1 MKIIKCKICGHE
13 IKADD
18 NEEYVRCES
27 CGSYNEVSIKIPLGT
42 LRCIRCNTPLDLK
55 KVKDGVLEC
64 SHCHQVMTFPK
75 DNQADN
81 VISVIKRGK
90 ECLDISNFDEA
101 YNLFTKAIELDPSE
115 PEGYFNRALARF
127 KVQYLRDLVNR
138 RMQPICHLVSDK
150 MFSDDSDYKKS
161 LELAKDTQKKEYQRK
176 ANEIDEIKR
185 EFAKLEAQGK
195 DYDCFICVKVSKDE
209 LDNKD
214 DERINKGKEQTDDYH
229 VAHKLYDDLK
239 DEDFNP
245 FFSEVSIKK
254 KDSGGAYEAHILYA
268 LYKAKCMLIVCS
280 DEKYLDTP
288 WMKNEYT
295 RFKSLIDA
303 KEKEEGSMCVAFYKK
318 VIERIPTIKE
328 KLQGIDLD
336 DNSATLNVV
345 NYIKRFLNKNAQ
357 RNHLTTVSIDTGKQ
371 EKIINTQRVINSSAI
386 GINKKKDYNL
396 DLDYKLI
403 IIKNRI
409 KNSNWTDALDNL
421 ENINSSDGIVTYYK
435 TLAMLE
441 IHNYSEL
448 TLGNIDLTI
457 LNNKVLKYIIDNS
470 DSVIGQEVLND
481 VCSAL
486 TTIIKDETL
495 SNESINVIKEFFD
508 IGVYD
513 FKPCLDLAKLLIE
526 SGINNNNL
534 SLFKLGMPYYLNKQ
548 KTLINYLI
556 KFLENSIKN
565 DNISLSQIVI
575 NELDKLVEGNVKVL
589 KCKLFLKYKVHS
601 MDELFSLKL
610 DNFEEIK
617 NILQY
622 CKDEK
627 ELCFTIDSWVNSVC
641 EKIQSQSDDLDLN
654 NIFNN
659 LETLIRFMPSEMQK
673 EVYKRIGDLAKGN
686 KLFDL
691 AEKYYLYTL
700 NDNEDDHESY
710 LNLIECEYKCKTKED
725 LFSITKYI
733 SNSKY
738 YSNLI
743 NTVKNNKDLLSYYE
757 KVEEEQAIAVKKIK
771 EDIEIR
777 ERKTAQCKRI
787 HEIEETQKNI
797 NKQSHNMTI
806 LKKVCY
812 VFAFIFMII
821 TTFVVNEFRN
831 YDDEAK
837 FCLVTGILLF
847 LITVLAIANLI
858 CQKKNPLATKNK
870 PDSTIIITFLYGYL
884 TGWVHAMNCI
894 SPFSP
899 FIYIEFFDI
908 FLIFYLI
915 YLIISLIKKHYG
927 IMNLFSFLI
936 GMLLCLRYVEF
947 YVYWHDF
954 VFIDAICGLQSFF
967 GQFFKEEIGF
977 ILIAIVSNI
986 SLLLLPFRKKLGVK
1000 SCTLQFMSL
1009 FVPVFALIG
1018 LFSAVI
1024 SGSTIENLYFNQVFI
1039 ASSSFFIN
1047 NPLYIALFIAICLL
1061 LPGFITLR
1069 THSDL
1074 KWENWVYG
1082 PREEAKMA
1090 LNLER
1095 NPQKVKVNTLEEYKQ
1110 KVIEG
1115 YVYIEYPN
1123 KIEKEIIE
1131 FLKLNKD
1138 KNEYILCQYY
1148 TFVLDWKIR
1157 TGNNDKEKFDIM
1169 YKLANKNNI
1178 VAQCNLGYCYYYGRG
1193 VEKDYTQAVYW
1204 YKKSAEQG
1212 YDEAQYHLG
1221 YCYNYGEGVK
1231 RDYTQAVYWYKKS
1244 AVQGNVNAQYKLGE
1258 CYYFGDGVEKD
1269 YTQAKCWY
1277 KKAAENGHEFAK
1289 NSLKYL

>member
-27 CGSYNEVSIKIPLGT
+27 CGSYNEVSIKIPTGT

-150 MFSDDSDYKKS
+150 IFSEDSDYKKS

-185 EFAKLEAQGK
+185 EFAKLEEQGI
-195 DYDCFICVKVSKDE
+195 DYDCFICVKV
-209 LDNKD
+209 
-214 DERINKGKEQTDDYH
+214 TDDHQNKTEDYH
-229 VAHKLYDDLK
+229 KAYEIYHMLK
-239 DEDFNP
+239 NNGFNP
-245 FFSEVSIKK
+245 FFSETTLSNHV
-254 KDSGGAYEAHILYA
+254 GAAYEAQILYA
-268 LYKAKCMLIVCS
+268 LHKSECMLLICS
-280 DEKYLDTP
+280 DEKYLDTR

-396 DLDYKLI
+396 DLDYKLV

-589 KCKLFLKYKVHS
+589 KCKLFLK
-601 MDELFSLKL
+601 
-610 DNFEEIK
+610 
-617 NILQY
+617 
-622 CKDEK
+622 
-627 ELCFTIDSWVNSVC
+627 
-641 EKIQSQSDDLDLN
+641 
-654 NIFNN
+654 
-659 LETLIRFMPSEMQK
+659 
-673 EVYKRIGDLAKGN
+673 
-686 KLFDL
+686 
-691 AEKYYLYTL
+691 
-700 NDNEDDHESY
+700 
-710 LNLIECEYKCKTKED
+710 
-725 LFSITKYI
+725 
-733 SNSKY
+733 
-738 YSNLI
+738 
-743 NTVKNNKDLLSYYE
+743 
-757 KVEEEQAIAVKKIK
+757 
-771 EDIEIR
+771 
-777 ERKTAQCKRI
+777 
-787 HEIEETQKNI
+787 
-797 NKQSHNMTI
+797 
-806 LKKVCY
+806 
-812 VFAFIFMII
+812 
-821 TTFVVNEFRN
+821 
-831 YDDEAK
+831 
-837 FCLVTGILLF
+837 
-847 LITVLAIANLI
+847 
-858 CQKKNPLATKNK
+858 
-870 PDSTIIITFLYGYL
+870 
-884 TGWVHAMNCI
+884 
-894 SPFSP
+894 
-899 FIYIEFFDI
+899 
-908 FLIFYLI
+908 
-915 YLIISLIKKHYG
+915 
-927 IMNLFSFLI
+927 
-936 GMLLCLRYVEF
+936 
-947 YVYWHDF
+947 
-954 VFIDAICGLQSFF
+954 
-967 GQFFKEEIGF
+967 
-977 ILIAIVSNI
+977 
-986 SLLLLPFRKKLGVK
+986 
-1000 SCTLQFMSL
+1000 
-1009 FVPVFALIG
+1009 
-1018 LFSAVI
+1018 
-1024 SGSTIENLYFNQVFI
+1024 
-1039 ASSSFFIN
+1039 
-1047 NPLYIALFIAICLL
+1047 
-1061 LPGFITLR
+1061 
-1069 THSDL
+1069 
-1074 KWENWVYG
+1074 
-1082 PREEAKMA
+1082 
-1090 LNLER
+1090 
-1095 NPQKVKVNTLEEYKQ
+1095 
-1110 KVIEG
+1110 
-1115 YVYIEYPN
+1115 
-1123 KIEKEIIE
+1123 
-1131 FLKLNKD
+1131 
-1138 KNEYILCQYY
+1138 
-1148 TFVLDWKIR
+1148 
-1157 TGNNDKEKFDIM
+1157 
-1169 YKLANKNNI
+1169 
-1178 VAQCNLGYCYYYGRG
+1178 
-1193 VEKDYTQAVYW
+1193 
-1204 YKKSAEQG
+1204 
-1212 YDEAQYHLG
+1212 
-1221 YCYNYGEGVK
+1221 
-1231 RDYTQAVYWYKKS
+1231 
-1244 AVQGNVNAQYKLGE
+1244 
-1258 CYYFGDGVEKD
+1258 
-1269 YTQAKCWY
+1269 
-1277 KKAAENGHEFAK
+1277 
-1289 NSLKYL
+1289 